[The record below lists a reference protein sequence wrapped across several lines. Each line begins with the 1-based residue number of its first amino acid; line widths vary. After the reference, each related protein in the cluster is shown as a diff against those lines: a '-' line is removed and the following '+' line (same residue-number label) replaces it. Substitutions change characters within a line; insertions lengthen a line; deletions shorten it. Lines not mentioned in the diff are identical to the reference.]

1 MPVVLVFELAKT
13 FLQLAV
19 LTLRR
24 RVLLD
29 LLVIHYLIDDCGL
42 TDGCQALAVRREG
55 HGADTRLRF
64 HLDDIGLL
72 QVVRVG
78 PSSGAVCAFDHK
90 VNT

>member
-1 MPVVLVFELAKT
+1 MPVVVVFELAST
-13 FLQLAV
+13 FLQLAL

-29 LLVIHYLIDDCGL
+29 LLVIHYFIDDCGL

-64 HLDDIGLL
+64 QLDDIDLL
-72 QVVRVG
+72 LVVRAR
-78 PSSGAVCAFDHK
+78 PSSCAVCAFDHK